1 MSLSSSDSSIFS
13 DTDYGGSSEEDGDI
27 INREET
33 VENVK
38 FYNKILIK
46 LFLKNKKYY
55 EQIKTIALNYISKL
69 EDIEFFNVEKIV
81 EEKNDHIYNF
91 YFDTYDAIEYG
102 ENKLIYYIQNN
113 FHKFIDVI
121 NNYSIPFFFRLV
133 FLSCYFEVLRNEEI
147 MRRNTPKKNQKKQPY
162 KENNLEDNN
171 FDDPDQNNEIIK
183 NGNFNSIDNLIRVA
197 ENDMNISEKETN
209 AYNKDK
215 ESPKEEPFTSL
226 SQKLDQSKFSDNDND
241 QSNDDKLTKSKQP
254 TKDEKKGIHFYDFI
268 DYEFNKDKQLME
280 EIDLYSACLMKG
292 ILHSY
297 KSFEFLRDSNIKS
310 KINNCLKIIFDKHN
324 IKLKCRI
331 VNVPF
336 LHNMHINNLQE
347 IESNKYIGKF
357 ISTEGI
363 ITRVGEKKI
372 LEEYK
377 KYRCMSCDHIIKK
390 KAIPEL
396 YYNTQPVIKCQNIIN
411 TNTDPHKVDIM
422 LYKNIFKGKN
432 KDKIIGKG
440 WTKGVAKEN
449 NYNKNKYSMKFKIRK
464 NSMDHN
470 NIQPGVVSQKV
481 CNKTNFEFL
490 ENEVQ
495 RVDYQEIKIKETS
508 NANIP
513 FSITVVVLENLVG
526 KYYPGKK
533 VIINGIIL
541 RRWKRLYKDIR
552 CDTEL
557 FIEANNIEVNE
568 LGNPKGNEIL
578 IDNDFT
584 KSVHSLINES
594 ETGVKWKRLDQ
605 NNTIHNILLEK
616 ENYGHN
622 FQTYNCQNDVI
633 SNMNGSKI
641 VRDTY
646 ITGMNFQNREIEREI
661 NIFEK
666 YWFAFKDNKIEGK
679 KNICESVCPN
689 LYNCKISKLSVLLVL
704 IGGNKIN
711 EFDSF
716 YTENNRWKKYFNRSE
731 ENDKSG
737 DSNLHDN
744 MTKQKKGFENEQD
757 AKATFSNDDNIY
769 MRQNERKKK
778 KKKNNNILY
787 DSLKRKGGKRSKKII
802 NPISVDNYHKR
813 SLCHLLLVGNPGTGK
828 SQLLKEIKNLT
839 NICTNV
845 SGMFCTTA
853 GLTCAAIKEGNN
865 FMLESGALVLA
876 DNGVCCI
883 DEFCLMKTENKNA
896 IHEAMEQ
903 LSISIA
909 KAGIVDK
916 LNCRCTIIGASNF
929 EIHKNMNGTIDKCQ
943 DQVLIIN
950 LSYALLS
957 RFDLVVIT
965 EDNDETDARVADCV
979 LRQGED
985 ETNLE
990 NRNDH
995 NKEKLRED
1003 QETVN
1008 GAKIIHLESNGND
1021 ELAKYENDELA
1032 KCANSEQVRKFCDT
1046 KKKKITWP
1054 SEKLKEYIYYLKN
1067 NFFPNFTK
1075 SSKLILITYYSH
1087 LRKYNNGDN
1096 GTTIRSLES
1105 LIRLS
1110 EAHSKLMYNNIV
1122 TTDDVIN
1129 IILLVELSLRSYKIG
1144 IKINGNNNILIAKT
1158 GIIENLKQILLT
1170 YNQMNHTFK
1179 LLDDILFDKN
1189 LYIYF
1194 KSIIL
1199 NKLGLSEQDGVVH
1212 TDLQ

>member
-27 INREET
+27 TNREET
-33 VENVK
+33 IENVK

-55 EQIKTIALNYISKL
+55 EQIKAIALNYISKL
-69 EDIEFFNVEKIV
+69 EDIEFFNVEKVI
-81 EEKNDHIYNF
+81 EERNDHIYNF

-102 ENKLIYYIQNN
+102 ENKLIYYIQND

-121 NNYSIPFFFRLV
+121 NNYSIPFFFRLI

-147 MRRNTPKKNQKKQPY
+147 LRRNTSKKNQKKQTY
-162 KENNLEDNN
+162 KETNLEHSKIGE
-171 FDDPDQNNEIIK
+171 PDQSNEMIK
-183 NGNFNSIDNLIRVA
+183 IMNSNSIDNLIMAA
-197 ENDMNISEKETN
+197 ENDMKNSEKETDT
-209 AYNKDK
+209 YNEGK
-215 ESPKEEPFTSL
+215 ESQEL
-226 SQKLDQSKFSDNDND
+226 GQSKLSDDG
-241 QSNDDKLTKSKQP
+241 KLQKP
-254 TKDEKKGIHFYDFI
+254 TPPTEDEKKGIHFYDFI

-292 ILHSY
+292 ILYSY
-297 KSFEFLRDSNIKS
+297 KSYEFLRDSNIKS

-411 TNTDPHKVDIM
+411 TNSDPHKVDIM
-422 LYKNIFKGKN
+422 LYKNIIKGKG
-432 KDKIIGKG
+432 KDKVIGKG
-440 WTKGVAKEN
+440 GVEKKG
-449 NYNKNKYSMKFKIRK
+449 NYNRNKFSMKFKVRK
-464 NSMDHN
+464 NSMDDN
-470 NIQPGVVSQKV
+470 NIQPGMVSQKL

-526 KYYPGKK
+526 KHYPGKK

-541 RRWKRLYKDIR
+541 RRWKRLYRDIR

-568 LGNPKGNEIL
+568 LGNSKGNEIL

-584 KSVHSLINES
+584 KSVHSLLDES
-594 ETGVKWKRLDQ
+594 EACSKWKRLDQ
-605 NNTIHNILLEK
+605 ENAIQGMPLEK
-616 ENYGHN
+616 ENYEQKS
-622 FQTYNCQNDVI
+622 QTDHYRT
-633 SNMNGSKI
+633 GSTL
-641 VRDTY
+641 VRDMH
-646 ITGMNFQNREIEREI
+646 ITGTRSQNRGIEQEI

-666 YWFAFKDNKIEGK
+666 YWSAFKDNKIEGK

-716 YTENNRWKKYFNRSE
+716 YAENNRWKKYFNRDE
-731 ENDKSG
+731 ENEESD
-737 DSNLHDN
+737 DSNFHD
-744 MTKQKKGFENEQD
+744 D
-757 AKATFSNDDNIY
+757 LAKRDEAKDRFLDDDNIY
-769 MRQNERKKK
+769 MKQNGG
-778 KKKNNNILY
+778 KKKNKNNVLY
-787 DSLKRKGGKRSKKII
+787 DGLKRKGGKRSKKMIKEV
-802 NPISVDNYHKR
+802 SVDNYHKR

-965 EDNDETDARVADCV
+965 EDSDETDARVADCV

-985 ETNLE
+985 GTNFE
-990 NRNDH
+990 NKNEHD
-995 NKEKLRED
+995 KEKIIDHEKP
-1003 QETVN
+1003 N
-1008 GAKIIHLESNGND
+1008 GAKIIHLENSENE
-1021 ELAKYENDELA
+1021 ELAKYANFE
-1032 KCANSEQVRKFCDT
+1032 KKNSEQARNFSAT

-1110 EAHSKLMYNNIV
+1110 EAHSKLMYNSIV

-1170 YNQMNHTFK
+1170 YNQDNHTFK
-1179 LLDDILFDKN
+1179 LLDDVLFDKS
-1189 LYIYF
+1189 LYNYF
-1194 KSIIL
+1194 KSVIL

-1212 TDLQ
+1212 SGLQ